1 MKVGFN
7 VLFWTPFFS
16 EDHFHRIEALKA
28 IGYDG
33 LELPLFEGDPSYY
46 QVVGKVLRDAGLR
59 STAVTVI
66 PDESRS
72 LVSPDAANRQR
83 GVDYLKWAVDCCH
96 AAGSEVLCGPMHQPL
111 GIFTGLPPTDQERE
125 RAADAHREVATYAQ
139 SAGVALAVEA
149 LNRFECY
156 FLNTHD
162 QAAAHVRQVAHPNFH
177 MMFDTFHANMEEKDT
192 VQALAR
198 NIGLVR
204 HVHISE
210 NDRGAPGTGQVPWEG
225 VFQTL
230 AAHGYDGWLTV
241 EAFSRALP
249 ELAAVTKV
257 WRQFDPMEAVYEGGH
272 RFIRDSWAKS
282 FHGNP
287 PR

>member
-7 VLFWTPFFS
+7 LLFWTPFVS
-16 EDHFHRIEALKA
+16 EDHFHRIEALQA

-33 LELPLFEGDPSYY
+33 IELPLFEGDPSHYRT
-46 QVVGKVLRDAGLR
+46 VGRLLRDAGLG

-66 PDESRS
+66 PDQSRS
-72 LVSPDAANRQR
+72 LVSPDAADRQR
-83 GVDYLKWAVDCCH
+83 GIDHLKWAVDCCQ
-96 AAGSEVLCGPMHQPL
+96 AAGSEVLCGPFYQPL
-111 GIFTGLPPTDQERE
+111 GVFTGLPPTDQERE
-125 RAADAHREVATYAQ
+125 HAAAAHHKVAEYAQ

-156 FLNTHD
+156 LLNTHD
-162 QAAAHVRQVAHPNFH
+162 QAAAYVQQVAHPNFH
-177 MMFDTFHANMEEKDT
+177 LMFDTFHANMEEKDT

-198 NIGLVR
+198 HVGSVR

-210 NDRGAPGTGQVPWEG
+210 NDRGAPGTGQVPWDG

-230 AAHGYDGWLTV
+230 AAHGYDGWLTI

-257 WRQFDPMEAVYEGGH
+257 WREFDPAETVYEGGH
-272 RFIRDSWAKS
+272 RFIRETWAKHS
-282 FHGNP
+282 
-287 PR
+287 RA